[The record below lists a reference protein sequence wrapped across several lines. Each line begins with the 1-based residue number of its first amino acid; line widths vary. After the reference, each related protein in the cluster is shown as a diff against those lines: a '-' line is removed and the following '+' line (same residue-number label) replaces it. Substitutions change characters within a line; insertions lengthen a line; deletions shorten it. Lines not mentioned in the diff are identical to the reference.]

1 MSTSGWLAGIL
12 QGLETI
18 KILLYFYYLH
28 KQKAKEMEMISFKD
42 VPQNQRRNLSGQPW
56 TVPKHSFLGDT
67 CGEKNPV
74 KGEEEQKTVKVSNNL
89 TWTAE
94 RQWHHIILHNYKR

>member
-1 MSTSGWLAGIL
+1 MRRTCLNNSSICVSPPLNTLKYKKGGILQGLAGIL

-42 VPQNQRRNLSGQPW
+42 VPQNQRRNLSGQP
-56 TVPKHSFLGDT
+56 
-67 CGEKNPV
+67 
-74 KGEEEQKTVKVSNNL
+74 
-89 TWTAE
+89 
-94 RQWHHIILHNYKR
+94 